1 MLTLARRGWR
11 TSGRWL
17 LLFAAVG
24 AMGSACG
31 ESKSGPKAGSNSN
44 WLVLCDEQ
52 TECGGKLACQCGACS
67 MECQDDDECSDL
79 PGGHCVLTSAPDLVA
94 VCGAEASAGVCL
106 PRCESGECPS
116 QMVCADGAC
125 VPLSMPGSDFCA
137 PVSERSDADRAREDQ
152 LLAELAN
159 LRAVGDV
166 VCGENPAS
174 EPAPPLRL
182 DARLWCAAR
191 VFATDLSPTAEFTL
205 VDSSGRVTQDRMLLA
220 EYEVVEWGESIG
232 VGPSAA
238 EALEAMLTDVDSCVR
253 LSAGRMLDVG
263 VGVVGGVAVVTLG
276 NE

>member
-1 MLTLARRGWR
+1 
-11 TSGRWL
+11 
-17 LLFAAVG
+17 
-24 AMGSACG
+24 
-31 ESKSGPKAGSNSN
+31 
-44 WLVLCDEQ
+44 
-52 TECGGKLACQCGACS
+52 
-67 MECQDDDECSDL
+67 
-79 PGGHCVLTSAPDLVA
+79 
-94 VCGAEASAGVCL
+94 
-106 PRCESGECPS
+106 
-116 QMVCADGAC
+116 
-125 VPLSMPGSDFCA
+125 MPGSDFCA